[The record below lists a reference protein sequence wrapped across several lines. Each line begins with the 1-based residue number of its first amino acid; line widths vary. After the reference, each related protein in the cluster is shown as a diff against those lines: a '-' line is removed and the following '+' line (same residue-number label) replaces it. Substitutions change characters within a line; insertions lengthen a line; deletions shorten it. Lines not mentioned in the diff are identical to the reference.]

1 MNVQEKIQ
9 AHKRTLLTLT
19 GTLAVAS
26 GAFASTAAACPAF
39 GVASAI
45 AGRAL
50 PAVETRGTY
59 RRVHP
64 PRKVLRGEK
73 IPEGRMLVN
82 TAGVASRLGVLVR
95 VDESFHAVN
104 AKGFRVGGR
113 PLDS

>member
-1 MNVQEKIQ
+1 MKVQAKIQ
-9 AHKRTLLTLT
+9 APKRTLPMLT

-26 GAFASTAAACPAF
+26 GAFASTAAACNAYGP
-39 GVASAI
+39 ASATP
-45 AGRAL
+45 GRATPPVL
-50 PAVETRGTY
+50 GVTY
-59 RRVHP
+59 SRLHP
-64 PRKVLRGEK
+64 VRKVLRGEK

-113 PLDS
+113 TLDS